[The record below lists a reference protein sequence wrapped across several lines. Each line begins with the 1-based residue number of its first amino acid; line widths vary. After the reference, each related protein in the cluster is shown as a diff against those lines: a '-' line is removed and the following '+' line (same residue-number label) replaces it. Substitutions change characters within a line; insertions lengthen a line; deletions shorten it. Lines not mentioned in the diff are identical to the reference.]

1 MEGRLQISESSPL
14 LDDDYD
20 YDYDHGIVKHPFPLN
35 CFMRNW
41 YLGSDFYHAVK
52 IGIVQYVCMHDQ
64 QPFSS
69 WLIIIFICSDWS
81 CGFLILDDP

>member
-1 MEGRLQISESSPL
+1 
-14 LDDDYD
+14 
-20 YDYDHGIVKHPFPLN
+20 
-35 CFMRNW
+35 
-41 YLGSDFYHAVK
+41 VK